1 MLTKE
6 DLLTQDTKPL
16 LKEISLQLYKEFCTD
31 ILFKKRFHYYFT
43 DGTDFIVECREWGVY
58 HMLAI
63 HHIDYTI
70 NKEKFFERINN
81 GLTLNDFNA
90 NDAIKTRYKDYKERI
105 ALFSC
110 LYQTLRY
117 GRVFY
122 LPNREVPNTQKV
134 KCDYLVY
141 RQIDSKGMNVGMKY
155 DDGCLVPM
163 TNLVS
168 RSISLTKYIDTTTP
182 KIVQRLIIS
191 NVESG
196 KIEEDILYTDDF
208 ILHNKSKII

>member
-1 MLTKE
+1 MLSKE

-16 LKEISLQLYKEFCTD
+16 LREISLQLYKEFCTD
-31 ILFKKRFHYYFT
+31 ILFKKRFHYYFE
-43 DGTDFIVECREWGVY
+43 DGTDIIVECREWGVY

-63 HHIDYTI
+63 HHIDFSIT
-70 NKEKFFERINN
+70 KEQFFDKIDN
-81 GLTLNDFNA
+81 GLTLSDFEVDNA
-90 NDAIKTRYKDYKERI
+90 IETRYKKYKERI

-122 LPNREVPNTQKV
+122 LPSGDVPNTQRV

-141 RQIDSKGMNVGMKY
+141 RQIGTKGMNVGMKY
-155 DDGCLVPM
+155 EDGCFVPM

-168 RSISLTKYIDTTTP
+168 RQRWLGKYIDTTTA
-182 KIVQRLIIS
+182 KIVKQLIIS
-191 NVESG
+191 NIESG
-196 KIEEDILYTDDF
+196 EIEENILYTDDF
-208 ILHNKSKII
+208 ILHQSL

>member
-1 MLTKE
+1 MLSKE

-16 LKEISLQLYKEFCTD
+16 LRNISLQLYKDFCTD

-63 HHIDYTI
+63 HHIDFTI
-70 NKEKFFERINN
+70 GKEQFFESIDN
-81 GLTLNDFNA
+81 GLSLSDFSA
-90 NDAIKTRYKDYKERI
+90 NDAVETRYKKYKERI

-110 LYQTLRY
+110 IYQVLRY

-122 LPNREVPNTQKV
+122 LPNRKVPNTKNV

-141 RQIDSKGMNVGMKY
+141 RQIDTKGMNVGLKY
-155 DDGCLVPM
+155 EDGCLIPM
-163 TNLVS
+163 TNLIS
-168 RSISLTKYIDTTTP
+168 RPISLNRYIDTTTP
-182 KIVQRLIIS
+182 KIVQQLTIS
-191 NVESG
+191 DIATG
-196 KIEEDILYTDDF
+196 KIEENILYTDDF
-208 ILHNKSKII
+208 ILHKQDVV